1 MKNLKG
7 SLILLITAIIWGSA
21 FAAQTSGAENI
32 GTFSF
37 NALRS
42 VVAALFLSIL
52 VIIRYL
58 FSKEKTKW
66 PVLQG
71 VICGVILCAAMGFQ
85 QAGIA
90 AYPEGVAASGRAG
103 FLTAT
108 YVVMVAVFSVLLG
121 KKAHICMFLSTGIC
135 LVGMYLLCMA
145 DGFSSIYLGD
155 ILELLCA
162 VLFTAHIIVVDQFN
176 ETDSIKMSLIQFTMC
191 ALISGVL
198 MLIFEDLTWESVKMA
213 TVPILYA
220 GVMSSGVAYTLQMVG
235 QKYAQPSVAAIIMS
249 LESVFAA
256 LTGWLILNEY
266 LSVREL
272 LGCALV
278 FAAVIIAQIPDFT
291 DKKTF
296 TRLQENPSEEVIK

>member
-7 SLILLITAIIWGSA
+7 SAILLITAIIWGSA
-21 FAAQTSGAENI
+21 FVAQTSGAGSL

-37 NALRS
+37 NALRG
-42 VVAALFLSIL
+42 VVAALFLYAL

-58 FSKEKTKW
+58 ISKEKTRW
-66 PVLQG
+66 PVAQG
-71 VICGVILCAAMGFQ
+71 LICGVILCAAMGFQ

-121 KKAHICMFLSTGIC
+121 KKAHLCMFLSTGIC

-145 DGFSSIYLGD
+145 NGLSGIYLGD

-162 VLFTAHIIVVDQFN
+162 VLFTAHIIVVDRFN
-176 ETDSIKMSLIQFTMC
+176 ESDSIKLSLIQFVTC
-191 ALISGVL
+191 AVISGVL
-198 MLIFEDLTWESVKMA
+198 MLAFENLTYESIKLA
-213 TVPILYA
+213 AVPILYA

-256 LTGWLILNEY
+256 LTGWLILNES
-266 LSVREL
+266 LSGREL
-272 LGCALV
+272 IGCVLV
-278 FAAVIIAQIPDFT
+278 FAAVVIAQIPDFT
-291 DKKTF
+291 D
-296 TRLQENPSEEVIK
+296 IKNSFD